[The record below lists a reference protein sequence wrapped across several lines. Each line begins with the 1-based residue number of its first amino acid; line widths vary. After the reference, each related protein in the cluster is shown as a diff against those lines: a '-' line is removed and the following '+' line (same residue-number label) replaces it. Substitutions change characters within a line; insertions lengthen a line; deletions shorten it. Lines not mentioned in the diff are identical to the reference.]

1 MVNLPKPFFM
11 PEITEVFYPHNRQ
24 QWRDWL
30 QTHHKGG
37 KTEVWLQTY
46 RKATG
51 KPSLP
56 YDEMVEECLC
66 FGWIDGVTKKYDE
79 ESAVQRITPRKK
91 KTFLSELNRQR
102 VWKLQQLG
110 LMTPAGVA
118 PIADQIG
125 QMEDPL
131 VLPEWIVAQLQLDP
145 EVWDN
150 FSQFPHFYKRLKIGW
165 INEITGNSREA
176 EKQKRLNYLIKMS
189 KQGKMYGAQPL
200 KDFG

>member
-1 MVNLPKPFFM
+1 M

-30 QTHHKGG
+30 QTHHQSG

-56 YDEMVEECLC
+56 YDDMVEECLC

-110 LMTPAGVA
+110 LMTSAGVT

-125 QMEDPL
+125 QMDDPL
-131 VLPEWIVAQLQLDP
+131 VLPDWIVAQLQVDP

-165 INEITGNSREA
+165 INEITGNSRDA

>member
-1 MVNLPKPFFM
+1 M

-30 QTHHKGG
+30 QTHHKSE

-110 LMTPAGVA
+110 LMTPEGVA
-118 PIADQIG
+118 PIANQIG
-125 QMEDPL
+125 QMDDPL
-131 VLPEWIVAQLQLDP
+131 VLPDWIVAQLQVDP

-150 FSQFPHFYKRLKIGW
+150 FSNFPHFYKRLKIGW
-165 INEITGNSREA
+165 INEITGNSRNE

>member
-1 MVNLPKPFFM
+1 M

-30 QTHHKGG
+30 QTHHQSG

-56 YDEMVEECLC
+56 YDDMVEECLC

-79 ESAVQRITPRKK
+79 ESAVHRITPRKK

-110 LMTPAGVA
+110 LMTPAGVV

-125 QMEDPL
+125 QMADPL
-131 VLPEWIVAQLQLDP
+131 VLPDWIVAQLQLDP

-150 FSQFPHFYKRLKIGW
+150 FSKFPHFYKRLKIGW
-165 INEITGNSREA
+165 INEITGNSRDA

>member
-1 MVNLPKPFFM
+1 M
-11 PEITEVFYPHNRQ
+11 PEITEVFYPQNRQ

-30 QTHHKGG
+30 QTHHQSG

-56 YDEMVEECLC
+56 YDDMVEECLC

-110 LMTPAGVA
+110 LMTPTGVA

-125 QMEDPL
+125 RMDDPL
-131 VLPEWIVAQLQLDP
+131 VLPDWIVAQLQLDP

-165 INEITGNSREA
+165 INEITGNSRNA

-189 KQGKMYGAQPL
+189 KQGKMYGSQPL

>member
-1 MVNLPKPFFM
+1 M
-11 PEITEVFYPHNRQ
+11 PEITEVFYPQNRQ

-30 QTHHKGG
+30 QTHHQSG

-56 YDEMVEECLC
+56 YDDMVEECLC

-125 QMEDPL
+125 RMDDPL
-131 VLPEWIVAQLQLDP
+131 VLPDWIVAQLQLDP

-165 INEITGNSREA
+165 INEITGNSRNA

-189 KQGKMYGAQPL
+189 KQGKMYGSQPL